1 MKKIKLKSLVD
12 PTSEN
17 IDDIYSNICNEL
29 NLGIKTD
36 KKLIKQIESKQ
47 NYQNSKNP
55 PKKTIPNKKTDDDL
69 LLSMTKR
76 LNLVETQLK
85 EANNKLK
92 LKDLEINKLKN
103 QITDLKEQ
111 ITENENSKEEKD
123 YCENC
128 IKLNKI
134 IDHQSE
140 YITKIINIPSRKWN
154 NNSKNCNK

>member
-1 MKKIKLKSLVD
+1 MKKIKLKSLID
-12 PTSEN
+12 PTADN
-17 IDDIYSNICNEL
+17 IDDIYGNIVEEL
-29 NLGIKTD
+29 NLN
-36 KKLIKQIESKQ
+36 KKAESNKQINSLLNKAKQ
-47 NYQNSKNP
+47 NPQSV
-55 PKKTIPNKKTDDDL
+55 KKVKDDDL

-76 LNLVETQLK
+76 LNLVET
-85 EANNKLK
+85 K

-111 ITENENSKEEKD
+111 ITENENSKEEND